1 MKGWCTARVYFII
14 ACLLFSTTGI
24 QTTQDARFYG
34 ITSKLETPF
43 SNVGKDLVL
52 QFAVR
57 HPQKIDCGGG
67 YIKLLPADVDQVNSF
82 CLLLSLREHSTVT
95 KYLLNCLIWFGLCLF
110 TGSL

>member
-1 MKGWCTARVYFII
+1 MLVYRMSLFYYRVISI
-14 ACLLFSTTGI
+14 SNTGI

-67 YIKLLPADVDQVNSF
+67 YIKLLPADVDQVNCVS
-82 CLLLSLREHSTVT
+82 CWLYCYIDTQL
-95 KYLLNCLIWFGLCLF
+95 
-110 TGSL
+110 